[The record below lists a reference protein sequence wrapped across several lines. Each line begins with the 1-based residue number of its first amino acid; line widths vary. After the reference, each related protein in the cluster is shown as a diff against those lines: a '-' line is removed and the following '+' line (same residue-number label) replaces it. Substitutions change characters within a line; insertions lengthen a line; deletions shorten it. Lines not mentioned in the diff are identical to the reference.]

1 MSRTPIHDREETL
14 ARARDLFWRKGY
26 HATSMKDLE
35 KALDMR
41 PGSIYAAFNS
51 KENLFIEALD
61 NYAEQTRV
69 ELKTLE
75 NSSNSPLSAL
85 ASFVRGFG
93 NLCDRDLPSA
103 ACMIVKTILETD
115 DDLPAIRNHASLLL
129 SRSEETFAEMFRRA
143 KLKRELSENLDPQ
156 RLATRLQAEIMG
168 LRSYAE
174 KSRDPLKIE
183 RLADDIASTIELYR
197 RKDTST

>member
-1 MSRTPIHDREETL
+1 
-14 ARARDLFWRKGY
+14 
-26 HATSMKDLE
+26 MKDLE

-143 KLKRELSENLDPQ
+143 KLKGELPENLDPQ

-174 KSRDPLKIE
+174 KSRDPVKIK